1 MKKVE
6 PGMNKANT
14 SEIRMSRSR
23 EHQKLSHANSLEFR
37 LVVQDWRRKEKKK
50 RKILFQ
56 KSCFLF
62 PLLILSSP
70 QRKSKYLLRYFYGIL
85 ER

>member
-14 SEIRMSRSR
+14 SEIRMSPSR

-37 LVVQDWRRKEKKK
+37 LVVQDWRRKGKKK
-50 RKILFQ
+50 KEN
-56 KSCFLF
+56 
-62 PLLILSSP
+62 PLSEKLLPFSPPNPQLSSAQKQISTEIRLWNP
-70 QRKSKYLLRYFYGIL
+70 
-85 ER
+85 